1 MSPIL
6 SVLISLQQLDTAADQ
21 ARRRLSE
28 IPAAERDLQA
38 RVAAAKTTVDAVK
51 ARLAENQQ
59 ARRDLDKQVA
69 MFDSRLSRFE
79 DHKAAV
85 KTNQEF
91 TALLHEIST
100 AKTEKDAVEEQI
112 LILLEAADVVG
123 AELKTAESVLAE
135 TTRDVTAA
143 RAAID
148 TERKTLDAQLTELAA
163 NRARETPGVTPAV
176 LAKYD
181 QILKQRRMLAIVPIE
196 ADLCTACHVRLR
208 PAVVQQVRRNDGLV
222 QCDSCQRLL
231 YVLTKDGAVPKDVQ

>member
-28 IPAAERDLQA
+28 IPAAERDLLA
-38 RVAAAKTTVDAVK
+38 RVATAKAAVDAVK
-51 ARLAENQQ
+51 ARLTENQN
-59 ARRDLDKQVA
+59 ARRELEKQVA
-69 MFDSRLSRFE
+69 TFDSRLSRFE

-112 LILLEAADVVG
+112 LILLEAADVIG
-123 AELKTAESVLAE
+123 AEARAAE
-135 TTRDVTAA
+135 TALADVTREVTAA
-143 RAAID
+143 RTAMDA
-148 TERKTLDAQLTELAA
+148 ERKALDTQLTQLSAD
-163 NRARETPGVTPAV
+163 RAREAPGVTPAV

-181 QILKQRRMLAIVPIE
+181 QILKQRRMLAIVPIDGE
-196 ADLCTACHVRLR
+196 LCTACHVRLR
-208 PAVVQQVRRNDGLV
+208 PAVVQQVRRNDGLI

-231 YVLTKDGAVPKDVQ
+231 YAVPKDVQ